1 MRKYGS
7 LWTAPNIV
15 WSKSKHKMTN
25 DVFTKKYFNMKI
37 AVSIFDKMSNAN
49 SLSFEFGV
57 KMTMQKI
64 DIY

>member
-1 MRKYGS
+1 MTFLPK
-7 LWTAPNIV
+7 
-15 WSKSKHKMTN
+15 KS
-25 DVFTKKYFNMKI
+25 FNMKI